1 MNVDSILHEILV
13 DHSARNGSW
22 LIYDGN
28 SYRIDQSRV
37 DHVVYDNTS
46 SLTLREAVESL
57 KLHVRKR
64 LNSNI

>member
-1 MNVDSILHEILV
+1 MNVDSILHEILA

-22 LIYDGN
+22 IIYDGN
-28 SYRIDQSRV
+28 SYYLDQSRV

-46 SLTLREAVESL
+46 SLTLREAIESL